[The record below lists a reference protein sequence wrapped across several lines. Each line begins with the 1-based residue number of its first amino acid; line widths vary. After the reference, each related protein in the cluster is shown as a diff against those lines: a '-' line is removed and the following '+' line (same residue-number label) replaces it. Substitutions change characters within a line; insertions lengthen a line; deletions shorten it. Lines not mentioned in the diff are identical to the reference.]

1 MATVTEIAQDIY
13 RINIEAPGS
22 AVTYSFFVIKDDLPT
37 LVETGMNRMFDESLE
52 AVKQLIDPST
62 LRYILVPHFEG
73 DECGALNRFLGLAPN
88 AQPVCSPIGAATN
101 MADFSIREPIAM
113 EDGQILDLGQHRLEC
128 LVTPYVHT
136 WDGMLP
142 YEHTTGT
149 QFCSDVFIQPGPGP
163 ATTDQAEIEGMLAM
177 YKMIGI
183 FPSRAHLDSAL
194 DKIEARNPKV
204 LACHHGSVITGQ
216 IPAYLD
222 AMRDEDI
229 IGVTEWNPMRERKY

>member
-88 AQPVCSPIGAATN
+88 AQPVCSPIGSATN